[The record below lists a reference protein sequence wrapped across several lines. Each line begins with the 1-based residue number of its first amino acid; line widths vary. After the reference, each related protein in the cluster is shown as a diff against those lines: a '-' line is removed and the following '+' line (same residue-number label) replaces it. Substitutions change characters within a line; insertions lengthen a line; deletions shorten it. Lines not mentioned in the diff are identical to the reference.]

1 MSDRNTTL
9 TKHSAIIFS
18 RIQKLI
24 VQPLGFI
31 VFKIL
36 SKVTIYPNPQLG
48 HQNMKSK
55 ESSTAIMSNN
65 YRCRWMPSLGS
76 FFRFDH
82 VKIWDSLSILMLSGP
97 SGYRGP
103 IKGYRWS
110 YPVLWRGVCN
120 KESFNRTFSGPF
132 LPLAAGD
139 ITNSQ
144 IVNQPLRVEPS
155 NPHVCSTPDL
165 EYSNNLLDDEIG
177 SPDSN
182 MPLKVNIER
191 GKSRF

>member
-1 MSDRNTTL
+1 M
-9 TKHSAIIFS
+9 
-18 RIQKLI
+18 KL
-24 VQPLGFI
+24 Q
-31 VFKIL
+31 
-36 SKVTIYPNPQLG
+36 
-48 HQNMKSK
+48 
-55 ESSTAIMSNN
+55 ESSTVIVSNN
-65 YRCRWMPSLGS
+65 YRCRRMPSLGS

-82 VKIWDSLSILMLSGP
+82 VKIQDSLSISLLSGP

-110 YPVLWRGVCN
+110 YPLRWRGVCN
-120 KESFNRTFSGPF
+120 EESFKRIFSGPY
-132 LPLAAGD
+132 LPWAAGD

-191 GKSRF
+191 GKSRFYTGEPVRQPYNAAKVLCRIGCLDCVSRVMLHKM